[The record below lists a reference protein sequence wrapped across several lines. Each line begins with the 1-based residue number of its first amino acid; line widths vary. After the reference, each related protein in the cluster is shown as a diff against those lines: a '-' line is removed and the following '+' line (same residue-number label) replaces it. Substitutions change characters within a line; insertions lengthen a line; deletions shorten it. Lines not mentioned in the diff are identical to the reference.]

1 MRGQVFDRKNSLR
14 SIPSALM
21 GAVMGSILLVS
32 CASVP
37 SKSVSS
43 GGAPGMDAASPVVA
57 PSQAISTNPAAD
69 AAPEEVA
76 QKVSQPSTSTTTA
89 EVSRPQLIRR
99 AELRVVVDSIP
110 ETMQTVNTLIR
121 QQGGDVLSSS
131 TQQPTNPNSHR
142 TAVLAMRVPQ
152 ERLDAVVE
160 RLAGLGIV
168 ERQVMT
174 AEDVSTQLV
183 DIDARLKNLRRT
195 EETLLKIMDRSGS
208 VGDVLKVAQEL
219 SNVRQGIEQIDA
231 QLKALRSQVAFSSI
245 TLDLE
250 EAVTAGTITP
260 RSVPL
265 QLGETWK
272 DSTRSL
278 KGFSVGVLRLMIW
291 GLVYSPY
298 LVGLVGVVWWLRRK
312 RRQAPPTLPPSQIS
326 PEV

>member
-1 MRGQVFDRKNSLR
+1 MS
-14 SIPSALM
+14 
-21 GAVMGSILLVS
+21 AVMGGILLVS

-43 GGAPGMDAASPVVA
+43 SGAPGMDATSPAVA
-57 PSQAISTNPAAD
+57 PSQAISTNQATD
-69 AAPEEVA
+69 VAPEEVT
-76 QKVSQPSTSTTTA
+76 QKISQPSTLTTTATTAA

-99 AELRVVVDSIP
+99 AELRVVVESIP
-110 ETMQTVNTLIR
+110 ETMQTVNGLIR
-121 QQGGDVLSSS
+121 QQGGDILNSS
-131 TQQPTNPNSHR
+131 TQQPTNPNSRR
-142 TAVLAMRVPQ
+142 TAVLVMRVPQ

-160 RLAGLGIV
+160 RLAGLGVV
-168 ERQVMT
+168 ERQVVT

-250 EAVTAGTITP
+250 ETVTVGTATP

-265 QLGETWK
+265 QLSETWK
-272 DSTRSL
+272 ESTRSL
-278 KGFSVGVLRLMIW
+278 KGFSVGVLRFMIW

-298 LVGLVGVVWWLRRK
+298 LAGLVGVVWLLRRK
-312 RRQAPPTLPPSQIS
+312 QKQIPPTLPPSQVS
-326 PEV
+326 PEA